1 MPAPN
6 LYSLVRVS
14 PQEDAQSL
22 AVLLSARD
30 AELANQGIVES
41 EPARRELATAYAVL
55 TQPAQ
60 RALYDAAVA
69 EGREPDWEQLEYL
82 GNFGAWPEF
91 RMSPPPRPAEF
102 GPDADPAAPVFGQP
116 TGVADYER
124 MRSRPTASSR
134 AAVAFAD
141 GLLIGPVWALIVWF
155 LEVTIP
161 PESIWPDPAL
171 KAIVSAPVIFLYYV
185 FSERL
190 FGGTVVKRLMR
201 WEVRDVRTGA
211 RPTLAQSAQRNWFR
225 LVPALTVAGAVYDV
239 LGGVV
244 TVVTFVY
251 VMLTLYFVLSIS
263 SENALRG
270 GHDRYAG
277 LEVARR
283 R

>member
-1 MPAPN
+1 MLAPN
-6 LYSLVRVS
+6 LYSLARVS
-14 PQEDAQSL
+14 PQEDASSL

-30 AELANQGIVES
+30 AELANQGIAET

-60 RALYDAAVA
+60 RALYDAAVV
-69 EGREPDWEQLEYL
+69 EGRELDWEQLEYL

-91 RMSPPPRPAEF
+91 RMSPPSRPAEF
-102 GPDADPAAPVFGQP
+102 VPDADPADPVFGKP
-116 TGVADYER
+116 TGVADYDR

-134 AAVAFAD
+134 VAAAFVD
-141 GLLIGPVWALIVWF
+141 GLLISPVWALLVWF

-185 FSERL
+185 LSERL
-190 FGGTVVKRLMR
+190 FGGTIVKQLMG

-211 RPTLAQSAQRNWFR
+211 RPTLLQAAQRNWFR
-225 LVPALTVAGAVYDV
+225 LVPVLAVAGAVYDW
-239 LGGVV
+239 LGGVI
-244 TVVTFVY
+244 TIVY
-251 VMLTLYFVLSIS
+251 VMLTLYYALSIS